1 MYICKKT
8 CARHLMPN
16 TINDFYVIAKTV
28 KKYMRLNC
36 QTTSCLLS
44 VIDKVYLFTTKNYI
58 YNGLQYLFLF
68 FIFNCNRINNT
79 EFRTFKLVV

>member
-28 KKYMRLNC
+28 K
-36 QTTSCLLS
+36 
-44 VIDKVYLFTTKNYI
+44 
-58 YNGLQYLFLF
+58 
-68 FIFNCNRINNT
+68 NT
-79 EFRTFKLVV
+79 CD